1 MGTSNDSD
9 VANDNGAVSSINN
22 DDDDNGKQYEEYED
36 DDYEAM
42 SITSTTTATSTSY
55 LAAMDGSPVN
65 SNFEVNEVAIGT
77 NLIEVSRIKQLDFIT
92 IFVFSFKSM
101 SLLLRL

>member
-9 VANDNGAVSSINN
+9 VANDGAVSSINN
-22 DDDDNGKQYEEYED
+22 DDDDKGKQYEEYED

-55 LAAMDGSPVN
+55 LAEMDGSPVN
-65 SNFEVNEVAIGT
+65 SNVEVNEVAIAA
-77 NLIEVSRIKQLDFIT
+77 NVIEVS
-92 IFVFSFKSM
+92 
-101 SLLLRL
+101 

>member
-22 DDDDNGKQYEEYED
+22 DDDKGKQYED
-36 DDYEAM
+36 NDYDETM
-42 SITSTTTATSTSY
+42 SITTTSTATSTSY

>member
-22 DDDDNGKQYEEYED
+22 DDDKGKQSKYED
-36 DDYEAM
+36 NDYDE
-42 SITSTTTATSTSY
+42 TKSTTRTSTATSTSY
-55 LAAMDGSPVN
+55 LAEMDRTHVN
-65 SNFEVNEVAIGT
+65 SNFEVNEVAIAT

-92 IFVFSFKSM
+92 IFVFTFKSM
-101 SLLLRL
+101 RLLLRL